1 MALYM
6 LHTDIATDLI
16 QGGSPVLDRRVACAT
31 PRELCISAVT
41 RGELL
46 CGLSRQMPQ
55 KRKRRGSKS
64 ETPPRTEIAVEE
76 TRDAPTG
83 SGNDSNIGDVIV
95 PQPLV
100 SPIDQATVES
110 LRKTSHAVLAALTPR
125 EAKVL
130 RMRFGIDMGSEHTLE
145 NVQRQFDVTRER
157 IRLAEQAGSRV
168 PFKPGT
174 IGYRR
179 QVEQRQFD
187 VTQERIRLTEQAAL
201 LSRVL
206 DQFLTRVPCLPWDA
220 EAATHFAR
228 IAVDLHHSG
237 SLIGS
242 MDTMIA
248 GHAIAVGAVLV
259 TSNERQFARVPGL
272 KIENWT
278 QRPR

>member
-16 QGGSPVLDRRVACAT
+16 QGGSPKLDRRVACAA
-31 PRELCISAVT
+31 PHGLCISAVT

-46 CGLSRQMPQ
+46 CGLSRQY
-55 KRKRRGSKS
+55 KKGRGSKS
-64 ETPPRTEIAVEE
+64 ETPPRKEIVGDE
-76 TRDAPTG
+76 TGNAPVA
-83 SGNDSNIGDVIV
+83 SGNDSDLDDVIV
-95 PQPLV
+95 AQPLV
-100 SPIDQATVES
+100 SPIDQTTVES
-110 LRKTSHAVLAALTPR
+110 LRKTTHAVLAALTPR

-130 RMRFGIDMGSEHTLE
+130 RMRFGIDMGTEHTLE

-157 IRLAEQAGSRV
+157 IG
-168 PFKPGT
+168 
-174 IGYRR
+174 
-179 QVEQRQFD
+179 
-187 VTQERIRLTEQAAL
+187 LTEQAAL

-228 IAVDLHHSG
+228 IAVDLHRSG
-237 SLIGS
+237 SPIGS

-259 TSNERQFARVPGL
+259 TSNERHFARVTGL

-278 QRPR
+278 RS